1 MGTIVAPALWLEN
14 EFKNMN
20 IIHTYL
26 QAYRNIWYF
35 FISFVLQNADKLK
48 INFVLRAFDTI
59 W

>member
-14 EFKNMN
+14 EFNDMN

-26 QAYRNIWYF
+26 QAYRNIWHF
-35 FISFVLQNADKLK
+35 FISLVLQNADKLK
-48 INFVLRAFDTI
+48 IKLVFRAFDTI

>member
-20 IIHTYL
+20 IIYTYL
-26 QAYRNIWYF
+26 QAYRNIWHFYKSR
-35 FISFVLQNADKLK
+35 IAKS
-48 INFVLRAFDTI
+48 